1 MQFIR
6 RSLHYYN
13 RNDRHDQGEHHYEH
27 FHDHDEQE
35 DHVTGSLGEVERDV
49 INISQEEPYTSAP
62 AMTKMTTSLITN
74 LIRQYYIF
82 LHKDQYCCKDQ
93 LWSIDYL

>member
-13 RNDRHDQGEHHYEH
+13 RNDRHDQGEHHGHYDH
-27 FHDHDEQE
+27 FHDHVQQE
-35 DHVTGSLGEVERDV
+35 DHVAGSLGEVERDV

-62 AMTKMTTSLITN
+62 AMMTKKTPP
-74 LIRQYYIF
+74 
-82 LHKDQYCCKDQ
+82 
-93 LWSIDYL
+93 

>member
-6 RSLHYYN
+6 LSLHYYN
-13 RNDRHDQGEHHYEH
+13 HNDRHDQGEHHYEH

-93 LWSIDYL
+93 L

>member
-6 RSLHYYN
+6 LSLHYYN
-13 RNDRHDQGEHHYEH
+13 SNDRHDQGEHHDHYDH
-27 FHDHDEQE
+27 FYDHKKQQA
-35 DHVTGSLGEVERDV
+35 HVAGSLGEVERDV

-74 LIRQYYIF
+74 LIR
-82 LHKDQYCCKDQ
+82 
-93 LWSIDYL
+93 

>member
-6 RSLHYYN
+6 LSLHYYN
-13 RNDRHDQGEHHYEH
+13 RNDRHDQGEHHYDH
-27 FHDHDEQE
+27 FHDHDDQE
-35 DHVTGSLGEVERDV
+35 DHVIGSLGEVERDV

-74 LIRQYYIF
+74 LIR
-82 LHKDQYCCKDQ
+82 
-93 LWSIDYL
+93 

>member
-6 RSLHYYN
+6 LSLHYYN
-13 RNDRHDQGEHHYEH
+13 RNDRHDQGEHHDHYDH
-27 FHDHDEQE
+27 FHDHVQQE
-35 DHVTGSLGEVERDV
+35 DHVAGSLGEVERDV

-74 LIRQYYIF
+74 LIR
-82 LHKDQYCCKDQ
+82 
-93 LWSIDYL
+93 